1 MKHPF
6 LQRHISKGIVLACVI
21 PLYLLSRPP
30 ALSQAEA
37 ELLSRQFAFTRSELP
52 RVGSEPRQTRRPV
65 NPSVEKISHWIS
77 GVGGAIA
84 LNDVDGD
91 GLSNDSC
98 YVDTET
104 NQVLVAPTPG
114 SVSRYAPFELVPP
127 ETQFSKQTTAP
138 MGCLPGDVNADGRLD
153 LLLYFWGR
161 TPVLFLQK
169 ESSLPGLS
177 AEHFVAQAVMP
188 EERIYTDA
196 ASFADLDG
204 DTYPELILGNYFQDG
219 CELLDPQSKTAVA
232 MNLSMSRAM
241 NGGKNRLLRWV
252 DASAG
257 EQPSVQFEDASSA
270 LSDEVAHAWTLA
282 IGTADL
288 DGDQR
293 PELYFGNDFGPDRLL
308 YNHSTPGKLAFS
320 VVEGV
325 RGFATPTSKVVGQDS
340 FKGMGID
347 FGDLNQDG
355 HLDMYVSNIAAE
367 WALQENH
374 FAFIHSGNSALL
386 RAGIAPFTDESESL
400 GLAHSSWSWE
410 AKLADFNNDGILET
424 VQATGFMKGHKTRW
438 PEMHEVAMGNDNL
451 LQYPVFWPK
460 LGEGDELSGDA
471 YVNFFARS
479 QSGRYFDISHQIGLG
494 EQEIS
499 RAVATADV
507 DGDGD
512 LDFAV
517 GNQWQL
523 PALYLNEGQ
532 GKGHSLG
539 LTLLLPVR
547 GAQEPFASH
556 AGCPSAGM
564 RGRAAL
570 GAEARVKLPNGKE
583 LVSQVDGG
591 NGHSGERSH
600 ELLFGL
606 ADLPADQPLPVTI
619 SWRAP
624 SGEVQQQL
632 LQLTAGW
639 HTVMLGAR

>member
-1 MKHPF
+1 MKSTF

-30 ALSQAEA
+30 ALSQAEQ
-37 ELLSRQFAFTRSELP
+37 ELLAKQFTFSRNELP
-52 RVGSEPRQTRRPV
+52 RVGNLPRETRRPV

-77 GVGGAIA
+77 GVGGAVA

-91 GLSNDSC
+91 GLSNDAC

-104 NQVLVAPTPG
+104 NQVLVAPVPG
-114 SVSRYAPFELVPP
+114 SAPRYAAFELTPP
-127 ETQFSKQTTAP
+127 ETSFAKSTTAP
-138 MGCLPGDVNADGRLD
+138 MGCLPADVNADGRLD

-169 ESSLPGLS
+169 DVTPSTLN

-204 DTYPELILGNYFQDG
+204 DSFPELILGNYFQDG
-219 CELLDPQSKTAVA
+219 CELLDPQSKTGVA

-241 NGGKNRLLRWV
+241 NGGKNRLLLWK
-252 DASAG
+252 DATAG
-257 EQPSVQFEDASSA
+257 ETPSVQFEDASAA

-288 DGDQR
+288 DGDQL
-293 PELYFGNDFGPDRLL
+293 PEIYFGNDFGPDRLL
-308 YNHSTPGKLAFS
+308 YNRSTPGKLAFTLA
-320 VVEGV
+320 EGK
-325 RGFATPTSKVVGQDS
+325 RGFATPTSKVVGHDS

-374 FAFIHSGNSALL
+374 FAFINTGKPELL
-386 RAGIAPFTDESESL
+386 RSGIAPFTDESESL

-424 VQATGFMKGHKTRW
+424 VQATGFMKGEKTRW

-451 LQYPVFWPK
+451 LQYPMFWPK
-460 LGEGDELSGDA
+460 LEEGDDLSGDA
-471 YVNFFARS
+471 WVYFYARS
-479 QSGRYFDISHQIGLG
+479 SSGRYFDISHAIGLG

-499 RAVATADV
+499 RGVATADV

-517 GNQWQL
+517 GNQWQMS
-523 PALYLNEGQ
+523 AVYLNQGQ
-532 GKGHSLG
+532 QHGRSLG
-539 LTLLLPVR
+539 LSLLLPVR
-547 GAQEPFASH
+547 GAQASFAAH
-556 AGCPSAGM
+556 AGRPHADL

-570 GAEARVKLPNGKE
+570 GAEVRVKLPNGKE
-583 LVSQVDGG
+583 LVAQVDGG

-606 ADLPADQPLPVTI
+606 ADLPADQPLPVTV
-619 SWRAP
+619 SWRSP
-624 SGEVQQQL
+624 DGQVQKKNL
-632 LQLTAGW
+632 ELNPGW
-639 HTVMLGAR
+639 HTLMLGQL